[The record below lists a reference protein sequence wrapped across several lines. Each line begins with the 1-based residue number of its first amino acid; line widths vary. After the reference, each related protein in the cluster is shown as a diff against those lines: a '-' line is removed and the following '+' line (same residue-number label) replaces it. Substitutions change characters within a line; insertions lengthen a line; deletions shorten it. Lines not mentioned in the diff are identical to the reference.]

1 MASKIFLIFL
11 DNMDAGCQFV
21 GYVRSEEA
29 AEKERDELNAT
40 TPWDFRSSDYQ
51 YLELEC
57 LEHE

>member
-1 MASKIFLIFL
+1 
-11 DNMDAGCQFV
+11 MDAGCQFV

-29 AEKERDELNAT
+29 AEKVCDELNAT

-51 YLELEC
+51 YLELDC